1 MKAAGHARTRVTR
14 TRSSLRARRALVV
27 LAALL
32 VAGLAVDLLR
42 PRPSTG
48 RAVREARID
57 INVADEAQLC
67 LLPEV
72 GPAVAQ
78 RIIQSRETQGPFA
91 KLSDLRRV
99 KGIGPAT
106 LAAVEPHAVCSV
118 SAP

>member
-1 MKAAGHARTRVTR
+1 VNAAGHRRAEATLTRA
-14 TRSSLRARRALVV
+14 SLRARRALVV

-32 VAGLAVDLLR
+32 VAGLAVDVVR
-42 PRPSTG
+42 PRASAAS
-48 RAVREARID
+48 AVRETRID

-72 GPAVAQ
+72 GPAVAR
-78 RIIQSRETQGPFA
+78 RIIESRNTQGPFA
-91 KLSDLRRV
+91 QLSDLRRV